1 MRPQRKIPESDLE
14 TIKLGLKQA
23 KTTIEYRHTHVLYL
37 RGSQGKTAKEIAT
50 ITNYSEQQVRA
61 IVSGYFKLI
70 IIRGL
75 VSPLFTLLNENP
87 ISIKLL
93 II

>member
-61 IVSGYFKLI
+61 IISGYFNVKEIQILRSSFFGLI
-70 IIRGL
+70 FDHTR
-75 VSPLFTLLNENP
+75 
-87 ISIKLL
+87 
-93 II
+93 